1 MAGQTFT
8 GLTGLQ
14 QLVEDWHHLLS
25 GNIDIRYNSH
35 HALNFEIKTYQYC
48 MLAK

>member
-25 GNIDIRYNSH
+25 GNIDIRYKR
-35 HALNFEIKTYQYC
+35 LEFYVK
-48 MLAK
+48 